1 MQNDGIKKL
10 VETRY
15 GKNIAF
21 SNECEELS
29 VHIKKSIQAIISPQ
43 TLRRLLGFIDDDVQ
57 PSKRTLHYI
66 SMYCG
71 FQNYQELVK
80 NLSNKTETTVSEKDD
95 LSLIKQFY
103 NIELSDNIIDINYH
117 RACSNIAKIILKNPS
132 LFEEL
137 AGYLSKNPVSQ
148 IYFFERFPF
157 ISGLCN
163 GYLIH
168 LKKYLQEKK
177 TVEAK
182 LFSNCLFFLGAYLS
196 GNLKDQKKYLDI
208 INAIQNIDKLH
219 PFPIARKIMSN
230 ILYAYEIKDTGSIK
244 HWTKIAFEQENK
256 FQIEW
261 KSRSIFPFYHYLMV
275 DCFNLIGDYETSMK
289 FIKIAELDY
298 KSYNDGTIEIGYYE
312 SFDLMKAICLYHL
325 GEKNDAKRILNRT
338 DSSALQF
345 TFYEYH
351 LIHRLK
357 LEIKMCSGNSIKK
370 QKLQKALADLIIKTG
385 FTKLAINS

>member
-29 VHIKKSIQAIISPQ
+29 LHIKKSIQAIISPQ
-43 TLRRLLGFIDDDVQ
+43 TLRRLLGFIVDGVL

-71 FQNYQELVK
+71 FQNFQELEK
-80 NLSNKTETTVSEKDD
+80 NLSDKKEETVSEKDD
-95 LSLIKQFY
+95 LFLIKQFY
-103 NIELSDNIIDINYH
+103 DIELSDNNIDINYQ
-117 RACSNIAKIILKNPS
+117 RACGNIAKIILKNPK
-132 LFEEL
+132 LLEEL

-148 IYFFERFPF
+148 IYFFERYPF

-163 GYLIH
+163 GYIIH

-177 TVEAK
+177 TPEAK
-182 LFSNCLFFLGAYLS
+182 LFAKCLFFLGAYLS

-208 INAIQNIDKLH
+208 INSIQNVDKLH

-230 ILYAYEIKDTGSIK
+230 VLYAYQIKDTESIK
-244 HWTKIAFEQENK
+244 YWTKIAFEQESK
-256 FQIEW
+256 FQTEW
-261 KSRSIFPFYHYLMV
+261 KSRNIFPFYHYLMV
-275 DCFNLIGDYETSMK
+275 DCFNLIGDYDTSLK

-312 SFDLMKAICLYHL
+312 SFDLMKAICIYHL
-325 GEKNDAKRILNRT
+325 GEKSDAKRILNRT

-345 TFYEYH
+345 TFHEYH
-351 LIHRLK
+351 LIHRLR
-357 LEIKMCSGNSIKK
+357 LEIKMCSNTNSVKK

-385 FTKLAINS
+385 FTQLAL

>member
-1 MQNDGIKKL
+1 MQKNGLKKL

-43 TLRRLLGFIDDDVQ
+43 TLRRLLGFIDDDVK

-71 FQNYQELVK
+71 FQNYQELMK
-80 NLSNKTETTVSEKDD
+80 NLSNKKETAVSEKDD
-95 LSLIKQFY
+95 LFLIKQFY
-103 NIELSDNIIDINYH
+103 NIELSDNNIDINYQ
-117 RACSNIAKIILKNPS
+117 RACGNIAKIILKNPS

-148 IYFFERFPF
+148 IYFFERYPY
-157 ISGLCN
+157 ISGLCS
-163 GYLIH
+163 GYLVH

-177 TVEAK
+177 TTEAK
-182 LFSNCLFFLGAYLS
+182 LFANCLFFLGAYLS
-196 GNLKDQKKYLDI
+196 DNLKDQKKYLDI
-208 INAIQNIDKLH
+208 INAIQNVDKLH

-230 ILYAYEIKDTGSIK
+230 VLYAFQIKDTESIK
-244 HWTKIAFEQENK
+244 YWTKIAFEQENK
-256 FQIEW
+256 FQTEW
-261 KSRSIFPFYHYLMV
+261 KSRNIFPFYHYLMV
-275 DCFNLIGDYETSMK
+275 DCFNLIGDYATSMK
-289 FIKIAELDY
+289 FVKIAELDY
-298 KSYNDGTIEIGYYE
+298 KSYNDGTIENGYYE

-351 LIHRLK
+351 LIHRLR
-357 LEIKMCSGNSIKK
+357 LEIKMCSNTNSVKK
-370 QKLQKALADLIIKTG
+370 QKLQKELADLIIKTG
-385 FTKLAINS
+385 FAKLAL

>member
-1 MQNDGIKKL
+1 
-10 VETRY
+10 
-15 GKNIAF
+15 
-21 SNECEELS
+21 
-29 VHIKKSIQAIISPQ
+29 
-43 TLRRLLGFIDDDVQ
+43 
-57 PSKRTLHYI
+57 
-66 SMYCG
+66 MYCG

>member
-1 MQNDGIKKL
+1 MQNHDIKKL

-29 VHIKKSIQAIISPQ
+29 MHIKKSIQAIISPQ
-43 TLRRLLGFIDDDVQ
+43 TLRRLLGFIDDGVL
-57 PSKRTLHYI
+57 PSKRTQHYI
-66 SMYCG
+66 SVYCG
-71 FQNYQELVK
+71 FQNYQELAK
-80 NLSNKTETTVSEKDD
+80 KLSNKTEETESGKDEI
-95 LSLIKQFY
+95 SLIKQFY
-103 NIELSDNIIDINYH
+103 NIELSDNTIDINYQ
-117 RACSNIAKIILKNPS
+117 RACGNIAKIILKNPK

-137 AGYLSKNPVSQ
+137 SGYLSKNPVSQ
-148 IYFFERFPF
+148 VYFFERFPF

-163 GYLIH
+163 GYVIH

-177 TVEAK
+177 TTEAK
-182 LFSNCLFFLGAYLS
+182 LFANCLFFLGAYLS
-196 GNLKDQKKYLDI
+196 CNIKDQKKYLDI

-230 ILYAYEIKDTGSIK
+230 ILYSFQVGDTESIR
-244 HWTKIAFEQENK
+244 HWTKKAFEQENK
-256 FQIEW
+256 YQTEW
-261 KSRSIFPFYHYLMV
+261 KSRNIFPFYHYLMV

-298 KSYNDGTIEIGYYE
+298 KSYNDGSIENGYYE
-312 SFDLMKAICLYHL
+312 SFDLMKAICIYHL

-351 LIHRLK
+351 LIHRLR
-357 LEIKMCSGNSIKK
+357 LEIKMCSNASSVKK

-385 FTKLAINS
+385 FTQLAL

>member
-29 VHIKKSIQAIISPQ
+29 LHIKKSIQAIISPQ

-71 FQNYQELVK
+71 FQNFQELEK
-80 NLSNKTETTVSEKDD
+80 NLSDKKEETVSEKDD
-95 LSLIKQFY
+95 LFLIKQFY
-103 NIELSDNIIDINYH
+103 DIELSDNNNIDINYQ
-117 RACSNIAKIILKNPS
+117 RACGNIAKIILKNPK
-132 LFEEL
+132 LLEEL

-148 IYFFERFPF
+148 IYFFERYPF

-177 TVEAK
+177 TPEAK
-182 LFSNCLFFLGAYLS
+182 LFANCLFFLGAYLS

-208 INAIQNIDKLH
+208 INSIQNVDKLH

-230 ILYAYEIKDTGSIK
+230 VLYAYQIKDTESIK
-244 HWTKIAFEQENK
+244 YWTKIAFEQESK
-256 FQIEW
+256 FQTEW
-261 KSRSIFPFYHYLMV
+261 KSRNIFPFYHYLMV
-275 DCFNLIGDYETSMK
+275 DCFNLIGDYDTSLK

-312 SFDLMKAICLYHL
+312 SFDLMKAICIYHL
-325 GEKNDAKRILNRT
+325 GEKSDAKRILNRT

-345 TFYEYH
+345 TFHEYH
-351 LIHRLK
+351 LIHRLR
-357 LEIKMCSGNSIKK
+357 LEIKMCSNASSVKK

-385 FTKLAINS
+385 FTQLAL

>member
-1 MQNDGIKKL
+1 MQKNGIKKL

-15 GKNIAF
+15 GKNISF

-29 VHIKKSIQAIISPQ
+29 LHIKKSIQAIISPQ

-71 FQNYQELVK
+71 FQNHQELVK
-80 NLSNKTETTVSEKDD
+80 NLSHKTKETVTGKDD
-95 LSLIKQFY
+95 LFLIKQFY
-103 NIELSDNIIDINYH
+103 NIELSDNNIDINYQ
-117 RACSNIAKIILKNPS
+117 RACGNIAKIILKNPS

-148 IYFFERFPF
+148 IYFFERYPY

-177 TVEAK
+177 TSEAK
-182 LFSNCLFFLGAYLS
+182 LFANCLFFLGAYLS
-196 GNLKDQKKYLDI
+196 GNLKDQKKYLDV
-208 INAIQNIDKLH
+208 INAIQNVDKLH

-230 ILYAYEIKDTGSIK
+230 ILYASQIKDTESIK
-244 HWTKIAFEQENK
+244 HWTKKAFEQENK

-275 DCFNLIGDYETSMK
+275 DCFNLIGDYATSMK
-289 FIKIAELDY
+289 FVKIAELDY
-298 KSYNDGTIEIGYYE
+298 KSYNDGSIENGYYE
-312 SFDLMKAICLYHL
+312 SFDLMKAICLYHI

-345 TFYEYH
+345 TFHEYH
-351 LIHRLK
+351 LIHRLR
-357 LEIKMCSGNSIKK
+357 LEIKMCSNANSVKK

-385 FTKLAINS
+385 FTQLAL

>member
-1 MQNDGIKKL
+1 MQKNGIKKL

-163 GYLIH
+163 GYVIH

-256 FQIEW
+256 FQTEW

>member
-1 MQNDGIKKL
+1 MQNDSLKKV

-43 TLRRLLGFIDDDVQ
+43 TLRRLLGFIDDGVL

-163 GYLIH
+163 GYVIH

-208 INAIQNIDKLH
+208 INAIQNIDKIH

-230 ILYAYEIKDTGSIK
+230 VLYAYEIKDTESFK
-244 HWTKIAFEQENK
+244 QWTKKAFEQEHK
-256 FQIEW
+256 YQTEW
-261 KSRSIFPFYHYLMV
+261 KSRNIFPFYHYLMV

-298 KSYNDGTIEIGYYE
+298 KSYNDGTIENGYYE
-312 SFDLMKAICLYHL
+312 SFDLMKAICIFHL
-325 GEKNDAKRILNRT
+325 GQKNDAKRILNRT
-338 DSSALQF
+338 DSNALQF

-370 QKLQKALADLIIKTG
+370 QKLEKALADLIIKTG
-385 FTKLAINS
+385 FTQLAL

>member
-29 VHIKKSIQAIISPQ
+29 MHIKKSIQAIISPQ
-43 TLRRLLGFIDDDVQ
+43 TLRRLLGFIDDGVL

-66 SMYCG
+66 SIYCG

-80 NLSNKTETTVSEKDD
+80 NLSNKKETAESEKDD
-95 LSLIKQFY
+95 LFLIKQFY
-103 NIELSDNIIDINYH
+103 NIELSDNNIDINYQ
-117 RACSNIAKIILKNPS
+117 RACGNIAKIILKTPS

-148 IYFFERFPF
+148 IYFFERYPY
-157 ISGLCN
+157 ISGLCS

-177 TVEAK
+177 TTEAK
-182 LFSNCLFFLGAYLS
+182 LFANCLFFLGAYLS
-196 GNLKDQKKYLDI
+196 DNLKDQKKYLDI
-208 INAIQNIDKLH
+208 INAIQNVDKLH

-230 ILYAYEIKDTGSIK
+230 VLYAFQIKDTESIK
-244 HWTKIAFEQENK
+244 YWTKIAFEQENK
-256 FQIEW
+256 FQTEW
-261 KSRSIFPFYHYLMV
+261 KSRNIFPFYHYLMV
-275 DCFNLIGDYETSMK
+275 DCFNLIGDYATYMK
-289 FIKIAELDY
+289 FVKIAELDY
-298 KSYNDGTIEIGYYE
+298 KSYNDGTIENGYYE

-351 LIHRLK
+351 LIHRLR
-357 LEIKMCSGNSIKK
+357 LEIKMCSNTNSVKK
-370 QKLQKALADLIIKTG
+370 QKLQKELADLIIKTG
-385 FTKLAINS
+385 FAKLAL

>member
-1 MQNDGIKKL
+1 MQKNGLKKL

-43 TLRRLLGFIDDDVQ
+43 TLRRLLGFIDDDVK

-80 NLSNKTETTVSEKDD
+80 NLSNKKETAVSEKDD
-95 LSLIKQFY
+95 LFLIKQFY
-103 NIELSDNIIDINYH
+103 NIELSDNNIDINYQ
-117 RACSNIAKIILKNPS
+117 RACGNIAKIILKNPS

-148 IYFFERFPF
+148 IYFFERYPY
-157 ISGLCN
+157 ISGLCS

-177 TVEAK
+177 TTEAK
-182 LFSNCLFFLGAYLS
+182 LFANCLFFLGAYLS
-196 GNLKDQKKYLDI
+196 DNLKDQKKYLDI
-208 INAIQNIDKLH
+208 INAIQNVDKLH

-230 ILYAYEIKDTGSIK
+230 VLYAFQIKDTESIK
-244 HWTKIAFEQENK
+244 YWTKIAFEQENK
-256 FQIEW
+256 FQTEW
-261 KSRSIFPFYHYLMV
+261 KSRNIFPFYHYLMV
-275 DCFNLIGDYETSMK
+275 DCFNLIGDYATSMK
-289 FIKIAELDY
+289 FVKIAELDY
-298 KSYNDGTIEIGYYE
+298 KSYNDGTIENGYYE

-351 LIHRLK
+351 LIHRLR
-357 LEIKMCSGNSIKK
+357 LEIKMCSNTNSVKK
-370 QKLQKALADLIIKTG
+370 QKLQKELADLIIKTG
-385 FTKLAINS
+385 FAKLAL

>member
-1 MQNDGIKKL
+1 MENDGIKKL

-29 VHIKKSIQAIISPQ
+29 LHIKKSIQAIISPQ

-71 FQNYQELVK
+71 FQNFQELEI
-80 NLSNKTETTVSEKDD
+80 NLSHKTKETVTEKDD
-95 LSLIKQFY
+95 LFLIKQFY

-148 IYFFERFPF
+148 IYFFERYPY

-177 TVEAK
+177 TTEAK
-182 LFSNCLFFLGAYLS
+182 LFANCLFFLGAYLS
-196 GNLKDQKKYLDI
+196 GNIKDQKKYLDV
-208 INAIQNIDKLH
+208 INAIKNVDKLH

-230 ILYAYEIKDTGSIK
+230 VLYAYEIKDTGSIK

-275 DCFNLIGDYETSMK
+275 DCFNLIGDYATSMK
-289 FIKIAELDY
+289 FVKIAELDY
-298 KSYNDGTIEIGYYE
+298 KSYNDGSIENGYYE
-312 SFDLMKAICLYHL
+312 SFDLMKAICLYHI

-345 TFYEYH
+345 TFHEYH
-351 LIHRLK
+351 LIHRLR
-357 LEIKMCSGNSIKK
+357 LEIKMCSNANSVKK

-385 FTKLAINS
+385 FTKLSL